1 MVLAI
6 VLVVLVA
13 GSVLFHVLSPWYF
26 TPIASNWGMID
37 DTVHI
42 TFWVTGIVFVAVN
55 LFLAWCVVRY
65 RHGKVKQAMA
75 GDADDPNR
83 TRKDDELAAEGAG
96 QELKGKGQQFVGKVK
111 GALGD
116 DI

>member
-1 MVLAI
+1 MGELTDKIKGNVNE
-6 VLVVLVA
+6 LV
-13 GSVLFHVLSPWYF
+13 
-26 TPIASNWGMID
+26 
-37 DTVHI
+37 
-42 TFWVTGIVFVAVN
+42 
-55 LFLAWCVVRY
+55 
-65 RHGKVKQAMA
+65 GKAKQAMA

-83 TRKDDELAAEGAG
+83 THADDKLDAEGKA